1 MRRKVAV
8 DPVRRE
14 QPLQEKE
21 ESIDAGKLIVDKTE
35 SAINSSRPAISEDR
49 DMKEAVKSVNGGHS
63 PEQQDTSANDIQL
76 NNT

>member
-14 QPLQEKE
+14 QPLREKE
-21 ESIDAGKLIVDKTE
+21 ESIDKLIVDKTE

-49 DMKEAVKSVNGGHS
+49 DMEEAVKSVNGGHS

>member
-21 ESIDAGKLIVDKTE
+21 ESIDKLIVDKTE

-49 DMKEAVKSVNGGHS
+49 DMEEAVKSVNGGHS